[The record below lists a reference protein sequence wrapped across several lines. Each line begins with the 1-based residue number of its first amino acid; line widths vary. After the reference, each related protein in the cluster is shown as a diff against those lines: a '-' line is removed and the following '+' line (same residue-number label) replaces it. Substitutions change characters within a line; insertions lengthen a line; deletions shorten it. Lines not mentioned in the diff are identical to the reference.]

1 MIFDILISN
10 VLPLY
15 GLIFLGFIVGKFTD
29 LDVKPI
35 ATIII
40 YAILPVVMF
49 GATATMEFTAQYFL
63 PPIII
68 SSISIIA
75 STTGYLIAGKILEDG
90 DKRQNLIG
98 LLSVGA
104 NATYF
109 GVPIALAIAGNE
121 WLGVYMVM
129 VMPIFIFDAS
139 LGYYFGVRGD
149 FNIKDSLMRVAKL
162 PIIYG
167 AVLGLIV
174 NAVDFEPTQ
183 LFMDYWERFTGTL
196 IVLGMMMIGAG
207 LSQMD
212 KFSFDWKF
220 FTGIALI
227 RYIMWPILGFTWV
240 FIDLNFLH
248 LLPDTIHM
256 FVILVC
262 ACPLAA
268 NTVAYATKIDLFPA
282 LTSCMVLVTTI
293 LALAFIPFMLW
304 LQTVIF

>member
-15 GLIFLGFIVGKFTD
+15 GLIFLGFIVGKYTD

-40 YAILPVVMF
+40 YAILPIVMF
-49 GATATMEFTAQYFL
+49 GATATMEFTAKYFL
-63 PPIII
+63 PPFIIA
-68 SSISIIA
+68 SISIIA
-75 STTGYLIAGKILEDG
+75 STTGYLIAGKILEEG

-98 LLSVGA
+98 LLSVGG

-109 GVPIALAIAGNE
+109 GVPIALAIAGKE

-129 VMPIFIFDAS
+129 VMPIFILDAS

-149 FNIKDSLMRVAKL
+149 FSIKESLLRVAKL

-167 AVLGLIV
+167 AILGFIV
-174 NAVDFEPTQ
+174 NAIGVEPPQ
-183 LFMDYWERFTGTL
+183 LFLDYWERFTGTL

-212 KFSFDWKF
+212 KFRFDLRF
-220 FTGIALI
+220 FTGIALL
-227 RYIMWPILGFTWV
+227 RYILWPCLGMLWV
-240 FIDLNFLH
+240 FIDLNMLH
-248 LLPDTIHM
+248 LLPNTIHT
-256 FVILVC
+256 FIILVC
-262 ACPLAA
+262 ACPLGA
-268 NTVAYATKIDLFPA
+268 NTVAYATKIGLFPA

-293 LALAFIPFMLW
+293 LALGFIPFMLW